1 MAGKMTLSIAQA
13 YGMETAPMTL
23 ESSAASDLSLTP
35 RLPRL
40 PVVLAV
46 ELSSKAKPGRCGVT
60 RNASGKGLL
69 IVTPSRFSVG
79 DELDLALHVGKQSGR
94 VGGRVVRVEEN
105 GRDSAEVWRYR
116 LAVELQGELPNALIE
131 EARARDPY
139 AHDARG

>member
-1 MAGKMTLSIAQA
+1 
-13 YGMETAPMTL
+13 MEAR
-23 ESSAASDLSLTP
+23 ESLIPDPRRLVP

-79 DELDLALHVGKQSGR
+79 DELDLSVHAGAQSGR
-94 VGGRVVRVEEN
+94 VAARVVRVEEN
-105 GRDSAEVWRYR
+105 AVDSAEVWRYR
-116 LAVELQGELPNALIE
+116 LAVELDGSLPESLIE
-131 EARARDPY
+131 EARSRGLY
-139 AHDARG
+139 AQNG